1 MELSGRLSTF
11 SVGDLLQWAKNDR
24 CTGALVFRRSEREK
38 RIYFVAGEVVG
49 CLSNDPAEFYGQHL
63 LLSGHLTQPQLFQ
76 ALHLC
81 SEKNLRLGE
90 ALRQLELLSDEV
102 IQQTLREQIEDTI
115 CDLFLWERG
124 VFYFQA
130 EIPQDEAILPEPI
143 HVVGLAMEGARWKD
157 EVARM
162 RRVLI
167 HDNVTL
173 RRGTA
178 TPQPEELSPVEM
190 RVVRDVDGKRSLGEL
205 YQRTKGSYF
214 RFLGAVFRLC
224 VDRILDI
231 ESVGEAADRTTHE
244 ISVYDLLLER
254 ATEEQILVAR
264 RHMAVPL
271 DLLERSYPVW
281 VAEPTAE
288 ESTRMPARVRDFYAR
303 LDGRTSLGEAFSGEA
318 RHRGKELDLLLL
330 QLQKGRLAILPA
342 PVDQLEAEA
351 ARRGQPVLERWWRRV
366 FKTGE

>member
-38 RIYFVAGEVVG
+38 RIYFVSGEVVG
-49 CLSNDPAEFYGQHL
+49 CLSNDPAEYYGQHL
-63 LLSGHLTQPQLFQ
+63 LLCGHLTQQQLFQ

-81 SEKNLRLGE
+81 NEKSLRLGVS
-90 ALRQLELLSDEV
+90 LQQLGLLSDDL
-102 IQQTLREQIEDTI
+102 IQQTLRDQIEDSI

-143 HVVGLAMEGARWKD
+143 HVVGIAMEGARWKD

-167 HDNVTL
+167 HDNVVL
-173 RRGTA
+173 KRGSVN
-178 TPQPEELSPVEM
+178 PKPDELSPIEV
-190 RVVRDVDGKRSLGEL
+190 RVVRDVEGKRTLGEL
-205 YQRTKGSYF
+205 YQRIKGSYF
-214 RFLGAVFRLC
+214 RFLSAVFRLC
-224 VDRILDI
+224 VDRVLDI
-231 ESVGEAADRTTHE
+231 ESVGEAMDRTTHE

-271 DLLERSYPVW
+271 DLLERSYPIW
-281 VAEPTAE
+281 VAEPTSE
-288 ESTRMPARVRDFYAR
+288 ESTRMPERVRDFYSR
-303 LDGRTSLGEAFSGEA
+303 LDGKTSLGAAFSGEA

-351 ARRGQPVLERWWRRV
+351 QKRGQPVLDRWWRRV
-366 FKTGE
+366 FKS